1 MPVKGWALSSGK
13 NMSALAQQLIV
24 NMLEDLDGTA
34 FERLQILLHQKAQ
47 PWAKSKSKST
57 ISVGL
62 KKHECNPKNAAQL
75 SWCVWL
81 PPFRF
86 WGVLVVKIMIRQ
98 DASVWWL
105 LLPWL
110 SFCWSIDMACTFT
123 PCYFDTTKSWQLEG
137 QKTSQASKPLKYL
150 KSSPPTYFTAKG
162 LVYGPQTPGH
172 L

>member
-62 KKHECNPKNAAQL
+62 KKHECNQKMQHSSA
-75 SWCVWL
+75 
-81 PPFRF
+81 
-86 WGVLVVKIMIRQ
+86 GVSGYRRSAFGV
-98 DASVWWL
+98 S
-105 LLPWL
+105 
-110 SFCWSIDMACTFT
+110 
-123 PCYFDTTKSWQLEG
+123 
-137 QKTSQASKPLKYL
+137 
-150 KSSPPTYFTAKG
+150 
-162 LVYGPQTPGH
+162 
-172 L
+172 